1 MYTSLDHLLNKKVM
15 TEFISLYD
23 YLGRAAGK
31 ELGKQ
36 VAECALACLVPHDVR
51 QVSNPGYTGP
61 IMLYPKSF
69 LELYFKVHNA

>member
-1 MYTSLDHLLNKKVM
+1 M

-36 VAECALACLVPHDVR
+36 VADYALASCVTYKIR
-51 QVSNPGYTGP
+51 QVSNQKYAGP

-69 LELYFKVHNA
+69 LELYFKAYNA

>member
-1 MYTSLDHLLNKKVM
+1 M

-36 VAECALACLVPHDVR
+36 VAECALSCLVPHDVR
-51 QVSNPGYTGP
+51 QVSNPGYIGP

-69 LELYFKVHNA
+69 LELYFTAHNA